1 MKILVTGGAGFIGSH
16 IVENLLKEGHEVV
29 CLDNFDPYYHPSM
42 KYKNIQEY
50 QNKEKFELIEGDIRN
65 KKLMKEIISDGLDY
79 IFHNAA
85 QAGVRISV
93 QNPLKPNDINV
104 NGTLNIL
111 CNSIDSG
118 IKKIIFASSS
128 SVYGKAIYL
137 PFDEKHP
144 NIPVSPYGVSKLAAE
159 HYCRVF
165 NEIYGLKITSLRYF
179 TVYGP
184 RMRPDLAIAIF
195 TKKALDNEVIE
206 IFGDGSYTRDFTY
219 IDDVVKAN
227 MNAMTRGDGGIFNIG
242 GGNRIK
248 ISELAELI
256 IDITGSSSAIR
267 FSETMKGDAVH
278 TWASIE
284 KAKQELGW
292 EPKTGIR
299 DGIKKYIDYIKSQEI

>member
-1 MKILVTGGAGFIGSH
+1 MKTLVTGGAGFIGSH
-16 IVENLLKEGHEVV
+16 LAGKLLKEGHEVV
-29 CLDNFDPYYHPSM
+29 CLDNFDPYYDPSL
-42 KYKNIQEY
+42 KYENIREFR
-50 QNKEKFELIEGDIRN
+50 NNEKFELIEGDIRD
-65 KKLMKEIISDGLDY
+65 KELMKKIITDGVDY

-93 QNPLKPNDINV
+93 NEPLKPNDINI

-111 CNSIDSG
+111 WNSLGSG

-128 SVYGKAIYL
+128 SVYGKAVYL

-165 NEIYGLKITSLRYF
+165 NEIYGLKTTSLRYF

-184 RMRPDLAIAIF
+184 RMRPDLAISIF
-195 TKKALDNEVIE
+195 TKKALRCEDIE
-206 IFGDGSYTRDFTY
+206 IFGDGTYTRDFTY
-219 IDDVVKAN
+219 IDDVVEAN
-227 MNAMTRGDGGIFNIG
+227 MNAMTKGDGEIFNIG
-242 GGNRIK
+242 GGNRIT

-256 IDITGSSSAIR
+256 IDITGSSSGLK
-267 FSETMKGDAVH
+267 FSQTVKGDAMH

-284 KAKQELGW
+284 KAKSEMGW

-299 DGIKKYIDYIKSQEI
+299 DGIKKYIDQIEGKKD